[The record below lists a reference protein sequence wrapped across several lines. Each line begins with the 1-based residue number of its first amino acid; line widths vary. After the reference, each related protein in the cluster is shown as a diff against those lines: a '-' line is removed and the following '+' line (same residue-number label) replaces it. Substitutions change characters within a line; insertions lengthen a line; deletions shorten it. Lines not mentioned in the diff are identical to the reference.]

1 MAFSTFDLVLILCGV
16 TGLVMVVGS
25 IVLLYQGVIKLSE
38 RSAGTALE
46 AEFKN
51 QLKVNVR
58 NPALGL
64 FAIGFSFFLLALY
77 FARTRE
83 GGPLVISGHIRAADV
98 GGIVVKLKSEE
109 WPMQVSSDGGIYAT
123 IQPLEKLAIRIDAR
137 GYRPPTWYRQL
148 LPEEA
153 RNGHIEIKDIPEF
166 ISTSGTVLATP
177 KLDSLPSPTLDLR

>member
-1 MAFSTFDLVLILCGV
+1 MAFSTFDLVLILCSV

-25 IVLLYQGVIKLSE
+25 IFLLYQGAIKLNE
-38 RSAGTALE
+38 KNAGTALE

-77 FARTRE
+77 FAKPRE
-83 GGPLVISGHIRAADV
+83 GGPLVISGHIRVADV
-98 GGIVVKLKSEE
+98 GGILVKLKSEE
-109 WPMQVSSDGGIYAT
+109 WPMQVSSEGTIYAT
-123 IQPLEKLAIRIDAR
+123 IQPLEKLAIRIDAP

-153 RNGHIEIKDIPEF
+153 RNGRIEIKNIPEF
-166 ISTSGTVLATP
+166 IPGSGVVLVTP
-177 KLDSLPSPTLDLR
+177 KLDNLPPPILDLR